1 MITRCKPGDLAII
14 TREEHEE
21 TDEELE
27 VPS

>member
-14 TREEHEE
+14 TKEDHEE

-27 VPS
+27 VLS